1 MDKKIR
7 MAIVGLDIFPIP
19 AIKGGAIES
28 GVTRSM
34 NLNERFQLYD
44 LTVITI
50 SDPDLDEEVKKYK
63 HCRVIQ
69 IKQGKVIKT
78 IMLVYRIIRKLSG
91 YRLPQK
97 TAYMYK
103 VNRFLEKENFDIVQF
118 ATSNNQVAELSNGVK
133 SLIIY
138 GVGSDYLTMQSYGI
152 EKILKRVDYYSAG
165 PYLRERMMSM
175 LGIPEEKFLKSSYSI
190 DSNIP
195 DENNIRAIRNE
206 IRAKHGI
213 SQDELVIIYVGRL
226 SPGKGPLQLIQ
237 AMQRVKNCRLIVVGG
252 ANFSSSE
259 ETDYVKSLR
268 SEAKKCDKEV
278 IFTGY
283 VKEHNDVKKYMFA
296 SDMACVP
303 SICNEAGS
311 IALLEF
317 RVASL
322 PTVISDKGGMKY
334 HAGGNC
340 ITVKCDENYVQNLAE
355 AIQRVCDDSEYRA
368 FLAAEARKGLENHT
382 PEGAYKRRHAILMD
396 ILKKAEQER
405 GLKDVR

>member
-1 MDKKIR
+1 
-7 MAIVGLDIFPIP
+7 MAYVGLDKFPIP
-19 AIKGGAIES
+19 AIKGGAIER
-28 GVTRSM
+28 GVTRTM

-50 SDPDLDEEVKKYK
+50 KDPDLDEEVKKYK

-69 IKQGKVIKT
+69 IKQGKVLRSLL
-78 IMLVYRIIRKLSG
+78 LVYRIIRKLSG

-103 VNRFLEKENFDIVQF
+103 VNRCLEKENFDIVYF
-118 ATSNNQVAELSNGVK
+118 ATSNNQVAELSNRVK

-152 EKILKRVDYYSAG
+152 EKILNRVDYYDAG
-165 PYLRERMMSM
+165 PYLQERMMSM
-175 LGIPEEKFLKSSYSI
+175 LGIPEEKFLKSSFSI
-190 DSNIP
+190 DSTIP
-195 DENNIRAIRNE
+195 DEITIKAIRDE
-206 IRAKHGI
+206 IRNKHGI
-213 SQDELVIIYVGRL
+213 GKEELVILYVGRL
-226 SPGKGPLQLIQ
+226 SSGKGPLQLVQ
-237 AMQRVKNCRLIVVGG
+237 AMQRVSNCRLIVVGG

-259 ETDYVKSLR
+259 ETDYVKLLHA
-268 SEAKKCDKEV
+268 EAEKCDKKV

-283 VKEHNDVKKYMFA
+283 VKEHDDVKKYMFA

-334 HAGGNC
+334 HAGGNVV
-340 ITVKCDENYVQNLAE
+340 TVKCDDDYVQNLAD
-355 AIQRVCDDSEYRA
+355 AIQHICDDTEYRA
-368 FLAAEARKGLENHT
+368 FLAGEARKDLENHT
-382 PEGAYKRRHAILMD
+382 PEAAFKRRHAVLMD
-396 ILKKAEQER
+396 ILNKR
-405 GLKDVR
+405 LG